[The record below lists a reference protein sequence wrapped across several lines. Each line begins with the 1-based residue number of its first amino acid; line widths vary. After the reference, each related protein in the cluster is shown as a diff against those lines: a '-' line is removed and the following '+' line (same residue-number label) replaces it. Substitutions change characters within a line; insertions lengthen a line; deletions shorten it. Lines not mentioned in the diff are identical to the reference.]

1 MGAEP
6 IHSVQRQARPERLE
20 DEMKF
25 GTCRKEK
32 ETESEGTEPEGRD
45 LKQDVGGGFEHSRNL
60 ECWKN
65 RTVNCVDPL
74 STRDTL
80 S

>member
-1 MGAEP
+1 
-6 IHSVQRQARPERLE
+6 
-20 DEMKF
+20 MKI

-32 ETESEGTEPEGRD
+32 ETESEDTEPEGRH

-60 ECWKN
+60 ERWQN
-65 RTVNCVDPL
+65 RIVNCVDPL
-74 STRDTL
+74 STWDTL